1 MLPSGTLGS
10 VFEVVGEAAAETTT
24 QTDEMQAKILIIRFE
39 QVTYSRSF

>member
-10 VFEVVGEAAAETTT
+10 VFEDIR
-24 QTDEMQAKILIIRFE
+24 QLLRQQPSWTDEMQAKILIIRFE

>member
-10 VFEVVGEAAAETTT
+10 VFEVVGETAAETTT
-24 QTDEMQAKILIIRFE
+24 QMQAKILIIRFD